1 MEGLIIIL
9 GGSGLLA
16 FLFLLWMPQTKRG
29 RKWVKDL

>member
-9 GGSGLLA
+9 GGVAVCAAL
-16 FLFLLWMPQTKRG
+16 FLFWMMKTSAG

>member
-9 GGSGLLA
+9 GGADFLA
-16 FLFLLWMPQTKRG
+16 SLFLLWMTKTKKG